1 MSTIKLADAWKII
14 DLSLNNNSGM
24 RSMPSP
30 NIGLLQL
37 LVSGANKAAS
47 QVKLGNVQAV
57 EQGNGKVYKVT
68 RRFFPRLS
76 ESTTNTVEYCPTEG
90 DVVRPLYDE
99 VEITNKTVSQKIKI
113 DDELM
118 RCIKESRADYQN
130 SYVNEVLR
138 NHINKLGKE
147 VAAVVAN
154 GGYIGSF
161 VKCDCNDAAVTSK
174 NLPLFL
180 SSGLGIN
187 PVGESILDSD
197 RKQAEIEQQLIL
209 IGGTLLDQYR
219 KARAIAAGN
228 DLGFDASLLDIT
240 RSIYYDT
247 NLPAALGNSDS
258 VIAMAPGAL
267 QLVTYAKHKGQFQ
280 YDFEDQMRTT
290 VVDPWL
296 GIEHDVVMS
305 YVKCNDEIELYIQFV
320 TNWAVVGMPKCWAQQ
335 DCLFDG
341 VLDVFKY
348 TVVCADTGYCDI
360 TPACGAAGAPTPTDA
375 AFCDSADLCEATCRA
390 TFYTRCLTAEVF
402 QGAAVDVADAVAIQI
417 NGLPISV
424 GGTFDTGTLAGAN
437 NFLAAVQTALASAGY
452 VYSVSGGWDGAAGL
466 DIAIITTAAVTSV
479 VIVSATGADVALS
492 VTTEDL
498 VNVYDASAASTG
510 ATISNLAWT
519 TPTTTF
525 NGAPTASIVGEANY
539 FGLFGNFY
547 AIEGTEAGA
556 YQLVITDSASCTDT
570 FNADSCGEIVIP

>member
-14 DLSLNNNSGM
+14 DLSLNNNNGM

-37 LVSGANKAAS
+37 LVSAANKSAS

-57 EQGNGKVYKVT
+57 DQGNGKVYKVA

-76 ESTTNTVEYCPTEG
+76 ESSATSLEYCPTDGE
-90 DVVRPLYDE
+90 VVKPLYDE
-99 VEITNKTVSQKIKI
+99 VEIKNKTVSQKIKI
-113 DDELM
+113 DDELI

-147 VAAVVAN
+147 VSTVVAN
-154 GGYIGSF
+154 GGFVGNF
-161 VKCDCNDAAVTSK
+161 VKCDCNSPAVTSK
-174 NLPLFL
+174 SLPLFL

-209 IGGTLLDQYR
+209 VGGTLLDQYR
-219 KARAIAAGN
+219 KARQIASGN
-228 DLGFDASLLDIT
+228 DNGFDASLLDIT
-240 RSIYYDT
+240 RSIFYDT
-247 NLPAALGNSDS
+247 NLGAAFGNANE

-267 QLVTYAKHKGQFQ
+267 QLITYTKNKGEFT

-305 YVKCNDEIELYIQFV
+305 YVKCNDEIELYIQFA
-320 TNWAVVGMPKCWAQQ
+320 TNWAVVGMPKCWAQN

-348 TVVCADTGYCDI
+348 EVVCADTGYCDI
-360 TPACGAAGAPTPTDA
+360 EPACGAVGAPTATDA
-375 AFCDSADLCEATCRA
+375 AFCESAEACEVACQA
-390 TFYTRCLTAEVF
+390 NFYNKTVTGEYF
-402 QGAAVDVADAVAIQI
+402 YGEEIDVADAVAIQI

-424 GGTFDTGTLAGAN
+424 GGTFDTGTEAGAN
-437 NFLAAVQTALASAGY
+437 NYVAAVQAALTAAGY
-452 VYSVSGGWDGAAGL
+452 VYSVSGGWDGTGL
-466 DIAIITTAAVTSV
+466 TLNILTTAAVTSV

-492 VTTEDL
+492 VITNTY
-498 VNVYDASAASTG
+498 VNIYDASTPSTG
-510 ATISNLAWT
+510 ATITDLAWT
-519 TPTTTF
+519 LAGPVTF
-525 NGAPTASIVGEANY
+525 NGAPTESVIGVVNVIGV
-539 FGLFGNFY
+539 FGNLFVKSY
-547 AIEGTEAGA
+547 TGA
-556 YQLVITDSASCTDT
+556 TQLIITDSVDCEDT
-570 FNADSCGEIVIP
+570 ANKTI

>member
-14 DLSLNNNSGM
+14 DISLNNNNGM

-37 LVSGANKAAS
+37 LVSAANKSAS

-68 RRFFPRLS
+68 RRFFPRLA
-76 ESTTNTVEYCPTEG
+76 ESTNTSLEYCPTDG

-113 DDELM
+113 DDELI
-118 RCIKESRADYQN
+118 RCIKENRADYQN

-138 NHINKLGKE
+138 NHINRLGKE
-147 VAAVVAN
+147 VSTVVAN
-154 GGYIGSF
+154 NGFVGNF
-161 VKCDCNDAAVTSK
+161 VKCDCADPAVTSK
-174 NLPLFL
+174 SLPLFL

-209 IGGTLLDQYR
+209 VGGTLLDQYR
-219 KARAIAAGN
+219 KARQIASGN
-228 DLGFDASLLDIT
+228 DNGFDASLLDIT
-240 RSIYYDT
+240 RSIFYDT
-247 NLPAALGNSDS
+247 NLGAAFGNTNEI
-258 VIAMAPGAL
+258 IAMAPGAL
-267 QLVTYAKHKGQFQ
+267 QLITYAKNKGQFT

-305 YVKCNDEIELYIQFV
+305 YAKCNDEIELYIQFA

-348 TVVCADTGYCDI
+348 EVVCADTGYCDI
-360 TPACGAAGAPTPTDA
+360 EPACGFVAAPVATDA
-375 AFCDSADLCEATCRA
+375 QFCESADICDVACNAL
-390 TFYTRCLTAEVF
+390 FYSRTIEGEQFV
-402 QGAAVDVADAVAIQI
+402 GESVDVADAVAIQI
-417 NGLPISV
+417 NGLPFSV
-424 GGTFDTGTLAGAN
+424 GGTFDTGTEAGAN
-437 NFLAAVQTALASAGY
+437 GFIAAVQTALS
-452 VYSVSGGWDGAAGL
+452 SVGSIYTVAGGWNGTSMNIYVFANG
-466 DIAIITTAAVTSV
+466 TVTSV
-479 VIVSATGADVALS
+479 VVVSATGSDVALTVS
-492 VTTEDL
+492 TITRY
-498 VNVYDASAASTG
+498 NVYSASTPSTG
-510 ATISNLAWT
+510 ATLTDLDWVLVSNS
-519 TPTTTF
+519 F
-525 NGAPTASIVGEANY
+525 NGAPTAQILGESNVY
-539 FGLFGNFY
+539 GTYSNFY
-547 AIEGTEAGA
+547 TNSANTGA
-556 YQLVITDSASCTDT
+556 AQLIITDSVACNDT
-570 FNADSCGEIVIP
+570 FNGTI

>member
-14 DLSLNNNSGM
+14 DISLNNNSGM

-37 LVSGANKAAS
+37 LVSSANKAAS

-57 EQGNGKVYKVT
+57 EQGNGKVYKVA

-76 ESTTNTVEYCPTEG
+76 ESNATSLEYCPTDG
-90 DVVRPLYDE
+90 DVVKPLYDE

-113 DDELM
+113 DDELI

-147 VAAVVAN
+147 VSTVVAN
-154 GGYIGSF
+154 GGFIGSF
-161 VKCDCNDAAVTSK
+161 VKCDCAAPAVTLK

-219 KARAIAAGN
+219 KARVIASGN
-228 DLGFDASLLDIT
+228 DNGFDASLLDIT

-247 NLPAALGNSDS
+247 NLPAALGNTNE

-267 QLVTYAKHKGQFQ
+267 QLITYAKNKGQFT

-305 YVKCNDEIELYIQFV
+305 YVKCNDEIELYIQFA
-320 TNWAVVGMPKCWAQQ
+320 TNWAVVGMPKCWAQN

-348 TVVCADTGYCDI
+348 EVICADTGYCDI
-360 TPACGAAGAPTPTDA
+360 EPACGAAGTPTSTDA
-375 AFCDSADLCEATCRA
+375 TFCESADACDVACNA
-390 TFYTRCLTAEVF
+390 VFYSREIEGEVF
-402 QGAAVDVADAVAIQI
+402 TGDELDVTDAVAIQI
-417 NGLPISV
+417 NGLPFSV
-424 GGTFDTGTLAGAN
+424 GGSFDTGTEGGAN
-437 NFLAAVQTALASAGY
+437 GFVAAAQTALASVGSIYTVA
-452 VYSVSGGWDGAAGL
+452 GGWDGTGL
-466 DIAIITTAAVTSV
+466 TINVFANGTVTSV
-479 VIVSATGADVALS
+479 VIVSATASDVALS
-492 VTTEDL
+492 VSTQTL
-498 VNVYDASAASTG
+498 YNVYSASTPSTG
-510 ATISNLAWT
+510 ASLTNLDWVLDSNTFDGAPNAQVLGETNVFGTYANFYT
-519 TPTTTF
+519 TSTNTGAAQLIITDTAACNDTF
-525 NGAPTASIVGEANY
+525 NGTI
-539 FGLFGNFY
+539 
-547 AIEGTEAGA
+547 
-556 YQLVITDSASCTDT
+556 
-570 FNADSCGEIVIP
+570 

>member
-14 DLSLNNNSGM
+14 DISLNNNSAM

-37 LVSGANKAAS
+37 LVSSANKSAS

-68 RRFFPRLS
+68 RRFFPRLA
-76 ESTTNTVEYCPTEG
+76 ESNNTTVEYCPTDGE
-90 DVVRPLYDE
+90 VVRPLYDE
-99 VEITNKTVSQKIKI
+99 VEIKNKTVSQKIKI

-138 NHINKLGKE
+138 NHINRLGKE

-154 GGYIGSF
+154 GGFIGSF
-161 VKCDCNDAAVTSK
+161 VKCDCDDAAVTSK

-209 IGGTLLDQYR
+209 VGGTLLDQYR
-219 KARAIAAGN
+219 KARAIASGN
-228 DLGFDASLLDIT
+228 DAGFDASLLDIT
-240 RSIYYDT
+240 RSIFYDT
-247 NLPAALGNSDS
+247 NLPAAMGNADS
-258 VIAMAPGAL
+258 IIAMSPGAL
-267 QLVTYAKHKGQFQ
+267 QLITYAKNKGQFT

-320 TNWAVVGMPKCWAQQ
+320 TNWAVVGMPKCWAEQ

-375 AFCDSADLCEATCRA
+375 TFCTSADQCEEPCRA
-390 TFYTRCLTAEVF
+390 EFFNREIEAEVF
-402 QGAAVDVADAVAIQI
+402 EGEEIDVADAISIQI

-424 GGTFDTGTLAGAN
+424 GGSFDTGTEAGAN
-437 NFLAAVQTALASAGY
+437 GFVAAVQAALASFGSI
-452 VYSVSGGWDGAAGL
+452 YSVSGGWDGTGL
-466 DIAIITTAAVTSV
+466 TIAVITDSTITSV
-479 VIVSATGADVALS
+479 VIVSAAGSDVALTVNTIS
-492 VTTEDL
+492 MF
-498 VNVYDASAASTG
+498 NVYDASVASTG
-510 ATISNLAWT
+510 ATITNLDWT
-519 TPTTTF
+519 IPTAGNF
-525 NGAPTASIVGEANY
+525 DGAPSASIIGVAGVLGTYGNY
-539 FGLFGNFY
+539 FVASTLTGS
-547 AIEGTEAGA
+547 
-556 YQLVITDSASCTDT
+556 YQLVTTDSVACTDT
-570 FNADSCGEIVIP
+570 ATKAL

>member
-14 DLSLNNNSGM
+14 DISLNNNNGM

-37 LVSGANKAAS
+37 LVSAANKSAS

-68 RRFFPRLS
+68 RRFFPRLA
-76 ESTTNTVEYCPTEG
+76 ESNNTSLEYCPTDG

-113 DDELM
+113 DDELI
-118 RCIKESRADYQN
+118 RCIKENRADYQN

-138 NHINKLGKE
+138 NHINRLGKE
-147 VAAVVAN
+147 VSTIVAN
-154 GGYIGSF
+154 GGFIGNF
-161 VKCDCNDAAVTSK
+161 VKCDCADPAVTSK
-174 NLPLFL
+174 SLPLFL

-209 IGGTLLDQYR
+209 VGGTLLDQYR
-219 KARAIAAGN
+219 KARQIASGN
-228 DLGFDASLLDIT
+228 DNGFDASLLEIT
-240 RSIYYDT
+240 RSIFYDT
-247 NLPAALGNSDS
+247 NLGAAFGNTNDI
-258 VIAMAPGAL
+258 IAMAPGAL
-267 QLVTYAKHKGQFQ
+267 QLITYAKNKGQFT

-305 YVKCNDEIELYIQFV
+305 YVKCNDEIELYIQFA

-348 TVVCADTGYCDI
+348 EVVCADTGYCDI
-360 TPACGAAGAPTPTDA
+360 IPACGFVGAPTATDA
-375 AFCDSADLCEATCRA
+375 TFCESADECEVVCNAL
-390 TFYTRCLTAEVF
+390 FYSKTVTGELFTGEEI
-402 QGAAVDVADAVAIQI
+402 DVADAVAIQI

-437 NFLAAVQTALASAGY
+437 NYAAAVQVALAAAGY
-452 VYSVSGGWDGAAGL
+452 VYSVSGGWDGTGL
-466 DIAIITTAAVTSV
+466 TLNIFSTAAVSSV
-479 VIVSATGADVALS
+479 VVVSATGADVALD
-492 VTTEDL
+492 VTTETL
-498 VNVYDASAASTG
+498 INVYDASTASTG
-510 ATISNLAWT
+510 ATLTDLAWT
-519 TPTTTF
+519 LVGPISF
-525 NGAPTASIVGEANY
+525 DGAPTESIIGTTDVI
-539 FGLFGNFY
+539 GLFGNFF
-547 AIEGTEAGA
+547 AATSFAGA
-556 YQLVITDSASCTDT
+556 TQLIITDSVACEDT
-570 FNADSCGEIVIP
+570 VNKDI

>member
-14 DLSLNNNSGM
+14 DISLNNNNGM

-37 LVSGANKAAS
+37 LVSAANKSAS

-68 RRFFPRLS
+68 RRFFPRLA
-76 ESTTNTVEYCPTEG
+76 ESNNTSLEYCPTDG

-113 DDELM
+113 DDELI
-118 RCIKESRADYQN
+118 RCIKENRADYQN

-138 NHINKLGKE
+138 NHINRLGKE
-147 VAAVVAN
+147 VSTIVAN
-154 GGYIGSF
+154 GGFVGNF
-161 VKCDCNDAAVTSK
+161 VKCDCADPAVTSK
-174 NLPLFL
+174 SLPLFL

-209 IGGTLLDQYR
+209 VGGTLLDQYR
-219 KARAIAAGN
+219 KARQIASGN
-228 DLGFDASLLDIT
+228 DNGFDASLLEIT
-240 RSIYYDT
+240 RSIFYDT
-247 NLPAALGNSDS
+247 NLGAAFGDPNEI
-258 VIAMAPGAL
+258 IAMAPGAL
-267 QLVTYAKHKGQFQ
+267 QLITYAKNKGQFT

-305 YVKCNDEIELYIQFV
+305 YVKCNDEIELYIQFA

-348 TVVCADTGYCDI
+348 EVVCADTGYCDI
-360 TPACGAAGAPTPTDA
+360 EPACGFVGAPNATDA
-375 AFCDSADLCEATCRA
+375 QFCESADICDVACNAL
-390 TFYTRCLTAEVF
+390 FYSRTVEGEVF
-402 QGAAVDVADAVAIQI
+402 VGIEVDVTDAIAIQI
-417 NGLPISV
+417 NGLPFSV
-424 GGTFDTGTLAGAN
+424 GGTFDTGTAGGAN
-437 NFLAAVQTALASAGY
+437 GFVAAAQTALASLGSIYTVA
-452 VYSVSGGWDGAAGL
+452 GGWDGTGL
-466 DIAIITTAAVTSV
+466 TIFVFANATVTSV
-479 VIVSATGADVALS
+479 VIVSAITTDVALTVS
-492 VTTEDL
+492 TETL
-498 VNVYDASAASTG
+498 YNVYSASTPSTG
-510 ATISNLAWT
+510 ATLTDLDWVLDSNS
-519 TPTTTF
+519 F
-525 NGAPTASIVGEANY
+525 DGAPTAQILGETNV
-539 FGLFGNFY
+539 FGTYSNFY
-547 AIEGTEAGA
+547 TTSINTGA
-556 YQLVITDSASCTDT
+556 AQLIITDSVACNDT
-570 FNADSCGEIVIP
+570 FNGTI